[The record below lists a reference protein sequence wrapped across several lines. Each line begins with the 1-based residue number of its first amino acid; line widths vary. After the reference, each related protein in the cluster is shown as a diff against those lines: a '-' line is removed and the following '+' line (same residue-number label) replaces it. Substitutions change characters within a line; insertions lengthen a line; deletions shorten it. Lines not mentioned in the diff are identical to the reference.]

1 METFQLLNAWK
12 AGLQSSIGNLQLFCL
27 SGSQR
32 RPSQR
37 RPSLTGRMAG
47 LISPGRQ
54 SGDSTGRGDV
64 KFTLAQVL
72 EKSDKLVRK
81 KCIKMLQPLAIQLIT
96 IMCRYQN
103 MIKYI
108 YIYIH
113 YTYSYLNMYNI
124 YLWYINTKARI
135 CNSDFGRATTTSA
148 DLTGRGHL
156 QVGCESLHKLSK
168 HFRCVTLDAY
178 PRCIIILDNVL

>member
-108 YIYIH
+108 YIHTLYIFVFK
-113 YTYSYLNMYNI
+113 YVQYLFMI
-124 YLWYINTKARI
+124 YKHKST
-135 CNSDFGRATTTSA
+135 
-148 DLTGRGHL
+148 HL
-156 QVGCESLHKLSK
+156 QFWLWPSYNYLGRPHWERSFTSRMWVSPQIVQTFQVCYSGCLSQMY
-168 HFRCVTLDAY
+168 HYLR
-178 PRCIIILDNVL
+178 